1 VASHAPLGEFEV
13 IVLMAVLHVHDEAYG
28 STIRGEI
35 ERRSKRSVS
44 RGAVYI
50 TLERLEE
57 KGLLSSTTGDAT
69 PGRGGRPRRLFK
81 ATPYGVKSIKHAVA
95 TMTRMHKGL
104 EPLLGDL

>member
-1 VASHAPLGEFEV
+1 
-13 IVLMAVLHVHDEAYG
+13 MAVLHVHDEAYG
-28 STIRGEI
+28 STIRDEI
-35 ERRSKRSVS
+35 ERRSKRAVS

-57 KGLLSSTTGDAT
+57 KGLLSSTTGDAA

-81 ATPYGVKSIKHAVA
+81 VTPYGLKSIKHAVA